1 MFIIKPYFSERILFQ
16 LRGAAA
22 RWHKDGLPL
31 PRSVPS
37 RSIPKIKIRRIYVP
51 RKPMQ
56 KAPQLLQKSQIKSRM
71 WTDGK
76 PLQRATATCLR
87 PPQPR
92 RRLHRRKR
100 GRRGRLWR
108 WRGRERLAVQCRPFV
123 IFLLWQTSAWQLRH
137 ASTAGSVPPGLQP
150 PRRTRTRSFAPGRS
164 PRCLRIGRS
173 VSPGRCAFTSVSS
186 TS

>member
-1 MFIIKPYFSERILFQ
+1 MEQ
-16 LRGAAA
+16 LHGGTKTVCPC
-22 RWHKDGLPL
+22 HVPCLL
-31 PRSVPS
+31 VPS
-37 RSIPKIKIRRIYVP
+37 
-51 RKPMQ
+51 
-56 KAPQLLQKSQIKSRM
+56 QKSKYVVYTSLENRSKKPRNCYRISDQTRM

-92 RRLHRRKR
+92 RRIHRRKR

-173 VSPGRCAFTSVSS
+173 ASPGRCAFTSVSS
-186 TS
+186 TL